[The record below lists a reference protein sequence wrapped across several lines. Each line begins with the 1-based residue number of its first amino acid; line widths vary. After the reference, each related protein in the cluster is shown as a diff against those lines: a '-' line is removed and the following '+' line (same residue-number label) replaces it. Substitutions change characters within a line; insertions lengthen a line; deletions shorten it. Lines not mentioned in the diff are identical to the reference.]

1 MTTNSQNNLESLN
14 DGGSNG
20 SDKVITE
27 QLGPT
32 SSDNI
37 IILKYSPDLMDELY
51 GLSQGNHL
59 FEAVVIDA
67 TLTGF
72 LFPAELLIEGSRLV
86 DSLVEVRGALIFLR
100 TDSAA
105 ALVKESVT
113 SPPSFRVFNSYTQ
126 LFDFSPSL
134 TKYIRST
141 LGKTAGFQEES
152 SDLTEQILNSA
163 IPVLTDQGMEEKVS
177 ISTGSNENHV
187 IAMIDN
193 YSPIASLA
201 LRSNGRLSEDQVLEV
216 LKELERRH
224 TIFPLFPKIPF
235 LANCFK
241 NQRSFTLEDYLTG
254 CKILPQSA
262 IDELTLELTGTNMKE
277 RMSLGALAVKR
288 GILNHRQLE
297 VALQDQAFYGQQKA
311 GTRRKVTAAATDEHR
326 VQSLVGHLGSTDPM
340 SLLQNMA
347 TNRETGVLSVENRDM
362 QFRCH
367 FEQGKPMHARIG
379 KLHGNEA
386 VVEFASAWT
395 QGIFVFIKRKPSEDL
410 TKDTCKVSKALEKCL
425 LDAAL
430 AQDNTDVV
438 WKKLPKGPESVLE
451 KNEDK
456 KALLEGEPLKDPK
469 EKTPLSQK
477 HMNIVKNVYNALDG
491 LTPIVRVIRNIGDV
505 TTADVAYA
513 LDVLLENHMATVPE
527 GDITGPMEKFQ
538 RLVLG
543 IHQHIGGERNSA
555 FLRLSLRDT
564 LGYTGRARVFIL
576 SPKGEVGINMAAARQ
591 AGTSLSM
598 VVSDLENWQVKYIEY
613 VSQDLDRAALLSIIR
628 EVHEKS

>member
-1 MTTNSQNNLESLN
+1 MTTTSQNNLESL

-20 SDKVITE
+20 GDKVITE

-37 IILKYSPDLMDELY
+37 VILKYGPDLMDELY

-72 LFPAELLIEGSRLV
+72 LFPAELLIEGSQLV
-86 DSLVEVRGALIFLR
+86 DALVEVRGALIFLR

-105 ALVKESVT
+105 ALIKESVT
-113 SPPSFRVFNSYTQ
+113 SPPSFRVFNSYNQ

-141 LGKTAGFQEES
+141 LGKSAGFQEES
-152 SDLTEQILNSA
+152 TDLSEQILNSA
-163 IPVLTDQGMEEKVS
+163 IPVLTDKGMEEKVS
-177 ISTGSNENHV
+177 ISVGSSENHV
-187 IAMIDN
+187 IALIDN
-193 YSPIASLA
+193 YSPVASLA
-201 LRSNGRLSEDQVLEV
+201 LRSNGRLSEDEVLEV
-216 LKELERRH
+216 LKELERRQ

-241 NQRSFTLEDYLTG
+241 NQRSFSIEDYLTG
-254 CKILPQSA
+254 CKILPQSV

-288 GILNHRQLE
+288 GILNFRQLE
-297 VALQDQAFYGQQKA
+297 VALQDQAFYGQQK
-311 GTRRKVTAAATDEHR
+311 GGRNKVGSAATDEHR

-362 QFRCH
+362 QFKCH
-367 FEQGKPMHARIG
+367 FELGKPMHARIG

-386 VVEFASAWT
+386 IVEFASAWT

-438 WKKLPKGPESVLE
+438 WKKLPKGPDSVLE
-451 KNEDK
+451 KNEEK
-456 KALLEGEPLKDPK
+456 KGLLEGEPLKDPK
-469 EKTPLSQK
+469 EKTPLKEK
-477 HMNIVKNVYNALDG
+477 HMKIVKSVYNALDG
-491 LTPIVRVIRNIGDV
+491 LTPIARVIRNIGDV

-513 LDVLLENHMATVPE
+513 LDILLENHMATVPE
-527 GDITGPMEKFQ
+527 GDLSGPMQKFQ

-628 EVHEKS
+628 EVHDKS

>member
-1 MTTNSQNNLESLN
+1 MTSSQNNLEVLN
-14 DGGSNG
+14 SESNG
-20 SDKVITE
+20 EEKAITE

-37 IILKYSPDLMDELY
+37 VILKYGPDLMDELY

-86 DSLVEVRGALIFLR
+86 DALVEIRGSLIFLR

-105 ALVKESVT
+105 ALIKESVT
-113 SPPSFRVFNSYTQ
+113 SPPSFRVFNSYNQ

-141 LGKTAGFQEES
+141 LGKSAGFQEES
-152 SDLTEQILNSA
+152 TDLTEQILNSA
-163 IPVLTDQGMEEKVS
+163 IPVLTDQGMEEKVNITVPS
-177 ISTGSNENHV
+177 RENHV
-187 IAMIDN
+187 IALIDN
-193 YSPIASLA
+193 YSPIASIA
-201 LRSNGRLSEDQVLEV
+201 LRSNGRLSEDEVLEV
-216 LKELERRH
+216 LKELERRG

-241 NQRSFTLEDYLTG
+241 NQRSFSIEDYLTG
-254 CKILPQSA
+254 CKILPQA
-262 IDELTLELTGTNMKE
+262 VIDELTLELTGTNMKE

-288 GILNHRQLE
+288 GILNFRQLE
-297 VALQDQAFYGQQKA
+297 VALQDQAFYGQQK
-311 GTRRKVTAAATDEHR
+311 GGRSKVGAAATDEHR

-362 QFRCH
+362 QFKCH
-367 FEQGKPMHARIG
+367 FEQGKPIHARIG

-410 TKDTCKVSKALEKCL
+410 TKDTCKVTKALEKCL

-456 KALLEGEPLKDPK
+456 KALLDGEPLKDPK
-469 EKTPLSQK
+469 EKTPLSPK
-477 HMNIVKNVYNALDG
+477 YMKVVKAVYNSLDG

-527 GDITGPMEKFQ
+527 GDLTGPMEKFQ

-564 LGYTGRARVFIL
+564 LGYSGRARVFIL

-628 EVHEKS
+628 EVHDKS